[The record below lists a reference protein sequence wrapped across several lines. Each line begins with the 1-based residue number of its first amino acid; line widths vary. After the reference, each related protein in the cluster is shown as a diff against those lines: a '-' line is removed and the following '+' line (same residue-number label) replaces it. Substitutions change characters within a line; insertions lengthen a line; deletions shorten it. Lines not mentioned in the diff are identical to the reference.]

1 MSVGPHRVVP
11 LVNVRWLHFTPTNS
25 SWLNLVERWFAEL
38 TRKLLQRSAHRNV
51 VALEKDLKNW
61 AKNWNNDPKPFVWRK
76 TADEILD
83 SLRRYCSTIS
93 DSGH

>member
-1 MSVGPHRVVP
+1 
-11 LVNVRWLHFTPTNS
+11 L
-25 SWLNLVERWFAEL
+25 LNLLPSSFSAPL
-38 TRKLLQRSAHRNV
+38 TRNV

-61 AKNWNNDPKPFVWRK
+61 AKNWNKDPKPFVWRK

-83 SLRRYCSTIS
+83 SLGRYCSTIS